1 MFKKI
6 AVVTGL
12 VAWTAVVFVYT
23 EAFSWLIGFDQGID
37 TGEDKAWRE
46 IMENYRLVKKEKEE
60 K

>member
-6 AVVTGL
+6 AVVAGL

-23 EAFSWLIGFDQGID
+23 EAFSWAIGFDQGID
-37 TGEDKAWRE
+37 TGESKAWRE
-46 IMENYRLVKKEKEE
+46 IMDNYKLVKKEEE